1 MTMYIL
7 PCLYAFIGAAAA
19 AMIGIRRKLDA
30 SLLSYSDRGRVRQA
44 MILGFVFGGVIGL
57 FTGYLAKPIDSDGLG
72 LSAVALLAGY
82 NIPAVSELLE
92 DLSKRIFRP
101 GEREALA
108 PRPG

>member
-1 MTMYIL
+1 
-7 PCLYAFIGAAAA
+7 
-19 AMIGIRRKLDA
+19 
-30 SLLSYSDRGRVRQA
+30 
-44 MILGFVFGGVIGL
+44 MILGFVFGDVIGL
-57 FTGYLAKPIDSDGLG
+57 FTGYLAKPINSDGLG